1 VSHHAPLYGIS
12 EIVLSSTEKVKTFYP
27 RFRSVA
33 ERTVQHEE
41 IPQPPPPTPPEGIDG
56 EETPAPEPE
65 EQQKEDIT
73 FLTSPEPHFGHSA
86 SSFAFIPRRR
96 ENLSPHLLQT
106 YS

>member
-1 VSHHAPLYGIS
+1 MSHYAPLCGIS
-12 EIVLSSTEKVKTFYP
+12 EIVWSSPEKVKTFYP
-27 RFRSVA
+27 QLLSAA
-33 ERTVQHEE
+33 ERTVQQEE
-41 IPQPPPPTPPEGIDG
+41 TPQPPPPKPPEGIDG
-56 EETPAPEPE
+56 EEAPAPEPE

-86 SSFAFIPRRR
+86 LSLAFIPRRR